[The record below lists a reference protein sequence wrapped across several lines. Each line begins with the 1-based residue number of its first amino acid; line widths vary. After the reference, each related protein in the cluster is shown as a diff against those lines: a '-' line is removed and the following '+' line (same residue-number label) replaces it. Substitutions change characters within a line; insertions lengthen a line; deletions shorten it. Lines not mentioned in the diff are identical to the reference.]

1 MGVPRDPREIIL
13 APVITEKSMWLK
25 DKNNQV
31 TFWVHPKANKI
42 EIRKAVEDLFKVKV
56 EKVCTMRVKG
66 KPKGRWPREGR
77 RSLRKKAIVR
87 LAPGHSIEFFET
99 V

>member
-1 MGVPRDPREIIL
+1 MSKDPREIIL
-13 APVITEKSMWLK
+13 APVITEKSMGLK
-25 DKNNQV
+25 EKYNQV
-31 TFWVHPKANKI
+31 TFWVHPEANKI

-56 EKVCTMRVKG
+56 EKVQTIRVKG

-77 RSLRKKAIVR
+77 RPLRKKAIVR

>member
-1 MGVPRDPREIIL
+1 MSVAKDPREIIL

-25 DKNNQV
+25 EKYNQV
-31 TFWVHPKANKI
+31 TFWVHPEANKI

-56 EKVCTMRVKG
+56 EKVRTIRVKG

-77 RSLRKKAIVR
+77 RSLRKKAIVK
-87 LAPGHSIEFFET
+87 LAPGQSIEFFET